1 MMGIE
6 ESLQGMFKKLE
17 IMSHRLD
24 ETEKNQNEMEDRLTR
39 KLKKYVDQQ
48 LELKLKPEAP
58 VAPKKDK
65 EIQRLIL

>member
-1 MMGIE
+1 
-6 ESLQGMFKKLE
+6 MFKKLE

-65 EIQRLIL
+65 